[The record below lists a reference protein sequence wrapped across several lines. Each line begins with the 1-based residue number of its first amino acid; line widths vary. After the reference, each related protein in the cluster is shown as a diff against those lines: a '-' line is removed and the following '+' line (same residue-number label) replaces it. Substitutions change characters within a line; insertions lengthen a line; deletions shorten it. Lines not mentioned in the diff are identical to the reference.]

1 MEAPDLAEDPK
12 KGLRI
17 AAIAALVLAAVLLP
31 LGVQNIFLLHI
42 LIMVFFYAY
51 MASAWNLLAGFAGQL
66 SFGHAAFAGIGAYIS
81 TLLFIAW
88 GISPWIGMAVGGLA
102 ATVVSV
108 LVGYPCFRLR
118 GAYYSLVTIA
128 FAEIIRLYV
137 TSTQRV
143 AGIELK
149 GAAGLVLPL
158 KGQAPW
164 LFQFDS
170 KVPYYYTILVM
181 LLAVATVGTWVKH
194 SKPGYYLAAIRD
206 NQDAAEALGVKAA
219 RMKLYAAALSGFFTG
234 MGGTFYAQY
243 IMFIDPVSVL
253 GIDLSVN
260 LVVISVIGGIGTVT
274 GPVLGSFFMTPLSEV
289 TRLYLGSSYA
299 GAHLVL
305 YGLVLMLVVAFMP
318 RGLWEALVTLE
329 GPITRWW
336 ASARHRGMQVDS
348 LKQAARNE
356 SRERQ

>member
-1 MEAPDLAEDPK
+1 
-12 KGLRI
+12 
-17 AAIAALVLAAVLLP
+17 
-31 LGVQNIFLLHI
+31 
-42 LIMVFFYAY
+42 
-51 MASAWNLLAGFAGQL
+51 MASAWNLLGGFAGQL

-81 TLLFIAW
+81 TLLFITR
-88 GISPWIGMAVGGLA
+88 GISPWIGMVVGGLA
-102 ATVVSV
+102 AMVASV

-128 FAEIIRLYV
+128 FAEIIRLFV
-137 TSTQRV
+137 TSTQRL

-164 LFQFDS
+164 LFQFES
-170 KVPYYYTILVM
+170 KVPYYYTVLVM
-181 LLAVATVGTWVKH
+181 LVAVVAVANWVKR
-194 SKPGYYLAAIRD
+194 SKPGYYLAAIRE
-206 NQDAAEALGVKAA
+206 NQDAAEALGVRAA
-219 RMKLYAAALSGFFTG
+219 RMKLYAAAISGFFTG
-234 MGGTFYAQY
+234 IGGTFYAQY

-289 TRLYLGSSYA
+289 TRLYLGGSYA

-305 YGLVLMLVVAFMP
+305 YGLVLMLVVAFLP
-318 RGLWEALVTLE
+318 RGLWEALVGLE
-329 GPITRWW
+329 GRINRWW
-336 ASARHRGMQVDS
+336 PMTRRHGIGVDS
-348 LKQAARNE
+348 H
-356 SRERQ
+356 